1 MERLRSFSGYSS
13 FDLLDDLSH
22 SCVDLLVAHDIFGRV
37 HEQDVDRC
45 GQFMLLPAPCLADTS
60 LAQISLYSSF
70 EAFFRYG
77 YKNPGMVAS
86 GVLADK
92 VAHARYISV
101 TTLGKQFLDK
111 VLAAE
116 PFFFLECI

>member
-13 FDLLDDLSH
+13 FDLLDDLSYG
-22 SCVDLLVAHDIFGRV
+22 SVDLLVTHDLFGGV
-37 HEQDVDRC
+37 HEQNVDRC

-77 YKNPGMVAS
+77 YKNPGMIAS